1 MDPSLSVDAR
11 QPDSHR
17 QLQLQGLRK
26 NGKLK
31 TNKQNQGKGKEKT
44 TPKKLEMD
52 KLLQSLI
59 PI

>member
-31 TNKQNQGKGKEKT
+31 TNKQNQGKGKENT
-44 TPKKLEMD
+44 RPKR
-52 KLLQSLI
+52 
-59 PI
+59 

>member
-26 NGKLK
+26 KWK
-31 TNKQNQGKGKEKT
+31 TKDEQAKSRKRQGKNNAQK
-44 TPKKLEMD
+44 
-52 KLLQSLI
+52 I
-59 PI
+59 